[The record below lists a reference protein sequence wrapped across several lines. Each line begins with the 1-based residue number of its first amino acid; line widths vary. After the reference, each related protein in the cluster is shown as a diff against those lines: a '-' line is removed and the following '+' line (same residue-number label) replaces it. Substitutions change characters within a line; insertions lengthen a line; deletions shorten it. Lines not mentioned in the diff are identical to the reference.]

1 MTRSPS
7 AKHHRAQTAGVASGR
22 RVSLAL
28 RLVGWASGADHSDG
42 GGGRILGVWLL
53 TLCLAGIAGVIAL
66 TQFRGAEVFVEDH
79 AIPWWSLIPI
89 FVVVEILVVHVDLQ
103 RETQTISLS
112 ELPIVLGLFLVDP
125 LHLVLAQVLG
135 SFIALALHRRQ
146 APVKLAF
153 NLAQFALVTA
163 VAIVVFRALAPPAG
177 DIGPFAWISAA
188 LATMAADVVA
198 VLALNIVIGLVD
210 GSTALPGLKAFVGFG
225 FACTVANTALGL
237 LALVLLVEAPIAGVL
252 LMVPVAVTIVAYRGY
267 WAEHRRR
274 EHLEFL
280 YDSMRRLGGAP
291 DFDGAVVQLLRDAR
305 EVFRSGTA
313 LVVLT
318 PVEPGGLATRAAV
331 TADGTVDPLREITLE
346 TELLTAGDGEP
357 ITHVAGALLPRL
369 LAGRAVP
376 HSITVQLTGEH
387 GPVGVL
393 LITDRRTEI
402 GGFTAAD
409 RALLRTY
416 ATHAGVALE
425 NRRLQRFLGELSRAN
440 TELATQALHDPL
452 TQLPNRVLFVDRV
465 SHALTQREDSAAHV
479 GVLFV
484 DLDDFKSI
492 NDNHGHAAGDQ
503 VLMAFAERLRACL
516 RPGDTAARFG
526 GDEFAV
532 LLCDI
537 AGADEAQ
544 VVAGRLLEALR
555 QPVVAAG
562 TPFRV
567 RASVGIA
574 VGRCGGGATAD
585 SLIKAADG
593 AMYEVK
599 FRDRSVASRGERSG
613 RSSAPLA
620 EAVVETLPG

>member
-1 MTRSPS
+1 VTRIPTKKSS
-7 AKHHRAQTAGVASGR
+7 RAKTVSSR
-22 RVSLAL
+22 RVSLAQ
-28 RLVGWASGADHSDG
+28 RLVGWASGADHSEG
-42 GGGRILGVWLL
+42 GGGRILAVWMLS
-53 TLCLAGIAGVIAL
+53 LCLAGLAALIGL
-66 TQFRGAEVFVEDH
+66 TQFRGAGVFAPDN

-89 FVVVEILVVHVDLQ
+89 FAVVEVLVVHIDLQ

-112 ELPIVLGLFLVDP
+112 EVPIVLGLFLVDP
-125 LHLVLAQVLG
+125 LHLILAQVVG
-135 SFIALALHRRQ
+135 SSIALVAHRRQ
-146 APVKLAF
+146 APIKLAF
-153 NLAQFALVTA
+153 NLAQFALVTV
-163 VAIVVFRALAPPAG
+163 VALSVFRALAPPTG
-177 DIGPFAWISAA
+177 DIGPFAWVAA
-188 LATMAADVVA
+188 VLATMAADIVA
-198 VLALNIVIGLVD
+198 VMALNIVVGLVD
-210 GSTALPGLKAFVGFG
+210 GSAALPGLKAFVGFG
-225 FACTVANTALGL
+225 FACTVANSALGL
-237 LALVLLVEAPIAGVL
+237 LGVVLLVKDPAAGAL
-252 LMVPVAVTIVAYRGY
+252 LLVPVTITIVAYRGY

-291 DFDGAVVQLLRDAR
+291 DFDGAVAQLLRDAR

-318 PVEPGGLATRAAV
+318 PAEPGALPMRASV
-331 TADGTVDPLREITLE
+331 TADGQVDPLREVTIDTA
-346 TELLTAGDGEP
+346 LLTSGDGEP
-357 ITHVAGALLPRL
+357 VTHISGALLPRL
-369 LAGRAVP
+369 LAGRAVS
-376 HSITVQLTGEH
+376 HAISVQLVGEH

-393 LITDRRTEI
+393 LVTDRRTEI
-402 GGFTAAD
+402 GGFTGAD

-440 TELATQALHDPL
+440 SELATQALHDPL

-465 SHALTQREDSAAHV
+465 SHALTQNDDGSSNV

-484 DLDDFKSI
+484 DLDDFKAV

-537 AGADEAQ
+537 AGAEEAQ
-544 VVAGRLLEALR
+544 AVAGRLLEALR
-555 QPVVAAG
+555 QPVIVAG

-574 VGRCGGGATAD
+574 VGRCGGAATAD

-599 FRDRSVASRGERSG
+599 FRDRPADARRDRAG
-613 RSSAPLA
+613 RVTDTP
-620 EAVVETLPG
+620 VVEALPG